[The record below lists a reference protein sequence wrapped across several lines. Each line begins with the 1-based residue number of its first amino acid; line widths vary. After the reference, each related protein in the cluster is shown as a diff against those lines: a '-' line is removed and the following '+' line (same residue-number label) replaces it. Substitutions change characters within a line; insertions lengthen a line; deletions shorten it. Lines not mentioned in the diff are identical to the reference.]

1 MFSNTKKKVSRNWGQ
16 VLKIVLRIIFIFDFV
31 SLFIT
36 YFMYKK
42 ERHELNLELN
52 WPYEQKQFFID
63 W

>member
-1 MFSNTKKKVSRNWGQ
+1 MFSSTKKKVSRNWGQ
-16 VLKIVLRIIFIFDFV
+16 VLKIVLRIIFIFGFV

-52 WPYEQKQFFID
+52 WPVRAEAVFY
-63 W
+63 

>member
-1 MFSNTKKKVSRNWGQ
+1 MFSSTKKKVSRNWGQ

-52 WPYEQKQFFID
+52 
-63 W
+63 

>member
-1 MFSNTKKKVSRNWGQ
+1 MFSSTKKKVSRNWGQ

-42 ERHELNLELN
+42 ERHELNLEQN
-52 WPYEQKQFFID
+52 WPVRAEAVFY
-63 W
+63 

>member
-1 MFSNTKKKVSRNWGQ
+1 MFSSTKKKVSRNWGQ

-52 WPYEQKQFFID
+52 WPVRAEAVFY
-63 W
+63 

>member
-1 MFSNTKKKVSRNWGQ
+1 MFSSNKKKVSRNWGQ

-52 WPYEQKQFFID
+52 
-63 W
+63 

>member
-1 MFSNTKKKVSRNWGQ
+1 MFSSTKKKVSRNWGQ

-52 WPYEQKQFFID
+52 WPIRAEAVFY
-63 W
+63 